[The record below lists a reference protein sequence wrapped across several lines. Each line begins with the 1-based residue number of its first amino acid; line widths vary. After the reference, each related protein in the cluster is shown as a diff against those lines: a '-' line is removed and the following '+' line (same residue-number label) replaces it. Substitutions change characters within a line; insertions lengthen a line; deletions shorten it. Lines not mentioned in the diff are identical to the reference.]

1 MRQELQF
8 QTEIFH
14 PGSNPHLSKNTKQN
28 KKSFKLKK
36 KEKETKGKHYVRIWQ
51 IQRIKSLKRGLP
63 GYFVTAP
70 SSPLSWWYWRARSP
84 PGGQRPWGRGGFFW
98 EPGSPPP
105 PSLEQPSPNLAHPS
119 PNRSARGLPS
129 SLRHTSWQAAAL
141 PQLLVVC
148 LSAAGLPIRSQFQGA
163 GGQMAM
169 SPPTSPFT
177 TFLPL
182 IRKGTLPVQPLPGVR
197 SPQRGTLNPAQYRLG
212 LLSIPHLL
220 LLRARRGT
228 TDKMLWF
235 MLKCLEFRHTLEPD
249 GRDG

>member
-1 MRQELQF
+1 
-8 QTEIFH
+8 
-14 PGSNPHLSKNTKQN
+14 
-28 KKSFKLKK
+28 
-36 KEKETKGKHYVRIWQ
+36 
-51 IQRIKSLKRGLP
+51 
-63 GYFVTAP
+63 
-70 SSPLSWWYWRARSP
+70 
-84 PGGQRPWGRGGFFW
+84 
-98 EPGSPPP
+98 
-105 PSLEQPSPNLAHPS
+105 
-119 PNRSARGLPS
+119 
-129 SLRHTSWQAAAL
+129 
-141 PQLLVVC
+141 
-148 LSAAGLPIRSQFQGA
+148 
-163 GGQMAM
+163 MAM